1 MRLII
6 LAVIFFSTFSFAAE
20 TYNCKM
26 NKFIVLQDDEVFDEI
41 LSEFSFEVGKHKLI
55 FTKGS
60 YFIETEIP
68 IRYNNAKGW
77 IEASKDTTSFTIK
90 DGRFHYTFLTF
101 MNVYSASGECGTDGY
116 INDTKRYGTNW
127 C

>member
-1 MRLII
+1 MAIM
-6 LAVIFFSTFSFAAE
+6 FFSTSSFAAE

-26 NKFIVLQDDEVFDEI
+26 NKFIVLQGDEVFDES

-60 YFIETEIP
+60 YFIGTEIP
-68 IRYNNAKGW
+68 IRYNNAGGW
-77 IEASKDTTSFTIK
+77 IEASEDTISFILN

-101 MNVYSASGECGTDGY
+101 MNVYSASGECKYAGE
-116 INDTKRYGTNW
+116 
-127 C
+127 

>member
-6 LAVIFFSTFSFAAE
+6 LAIIFFSTSCFAAE

-26 NKFIVLQDDEVFDEI
+26 NKFIVLQDDEVFEET

-60 YFIETEIP
+60 YFIGTEIP
-68 IRYNNAKGW
+68 IRYNDAEGW
-77 IEASKDTTSFTIK
+77 IEASKDSISFTIK
-90 DGRFHYTFLTF
+90 DGRFYYTFLTF
-101 MNVYSASGECGTDGY
+101 MNVYSATGECSE
-116 INDTKRYGTNW
+116 
-127 C
+127 